1 MKWNPYALLVGMWTG
16 AASMENSM
24 EVPQKVK
31 IGLPYDTAI
40 PFLGI
45 YPKDTKSLCQGDI
58 YSTMYPVALFK

>member
-1 MKWNPYALLVGMWTG
+1 
-16 AASMENSM
+16 M